1 MEIVS
6 KIALIS
12 INETMVVQLVSFL
25 LFVFIINRV
34 MFRPLRSAIA
44 ERDRYMNRLQEE
56 VAEAGRELENIDK
69 AIRRSEKQVKNEAFQ
84 MQEVLKS
91 EGNQKAGEIFEAARI
106 EIEQAKMETS
116 KAVTVQIAKAR
127 EGLEAESRTLAKA
140 IMEKVLERRLNR

>member
-56 VAEAGRELENIDK
+56 VAEAGRELESIGK
-69 AIRRSEKQVKNEAFQ
+69 EIRRSEKQVKNEAFQ
-84 MQEVLKS
+84 MQEALKS
-91 EGNQKAGEIFEAARI
+91 EGNQKAAEIFEAARI
-106 EIEQAKMETS
+106 EIEQARMETS
-116 KAVTVQIAKAR
+116 KAVTAQIAKAR
-127 EGLEAESRTLAKA
+127 EGLEAESRTLAKD
-140 IMEKVLERRLNR
+140 IMDNVLERRLNR

>member
-56 VAEAGRELENIDK
+56 VAEAGRELENIGK
-69 AIRRSEKQVKNEAFQ
+69 EIRRSEKQVKNEAFQ
-84 MQEVLKS
+84 MQEALKS
-91 EGNQKAGEIFEAARI
+91 EGNQKAAEIFEAARI
-106 EIEQAKMETS
+106 EIEQARMETS
-116 KAVTVQIAKAR
+116 KAVTAQIAKAR
-127 EGLEAESRTLAKA
+127 EGLEAESRILAKA

>member
-6 KIALIS
+6 NIALIS

-56 VAEAGRELENIDK
+56 AAEAGRELERIGK
-69 AIRRSEKQVKNEAFQ
+69 EIRRSEEQVRSEAFQ
-84 MQEVLKS
+84 MQEALKS
-91 EGNQKAGEIFEAARI
+91 EGNQKAAEIFEAARV
-106 EIEQAKMETS
+106 EIEQTKLETG
-116 KAVTVQIAKAR
+116 KAVRVQIAKAR
-127 EGLEAESRTLAKA
+127 EGLEAESRVLARA
-140 IMEKVLERRLNR
+140 IMEKVLERRLNQ

>member
-6 KIALIS
+6 NIALIS

-56 VAEAGRELENIDK
+56 VAEASRELERIGRE
-69 AIRRSEKQVKNEAFQ
+69 IRRSEDRVRDEAFQ
-84 MQEVLKS
+84 RQSALKG
-91 EGNQKAGEIFEAARI
+91 EGNQKAAEIFAAASA
-106 EIEQAKMETS
+106 EIEQTKLETG
-116 KAVTVQIAKAR
+116 KAVRAQIAKAR
-127 EGLEAESRTLAKA
+127 EGLEVESRALAQA